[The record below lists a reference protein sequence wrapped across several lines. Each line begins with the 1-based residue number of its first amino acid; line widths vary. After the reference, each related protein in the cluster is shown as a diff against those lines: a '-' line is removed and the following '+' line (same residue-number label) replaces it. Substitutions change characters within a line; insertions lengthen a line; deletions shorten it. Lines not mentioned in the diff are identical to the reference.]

1 MYAKAQVIGNLGR
14 DPETR
19 YTQSGMM
26 NVSFS
31 IASSRRWTDRNGQPQ
46 EKTTW
51 FRVTAW
57 GKQAETM
64 DKMVQDGYL
73 MKGKQIFVTGRIELN
88 EYTGND
94 GQQRASIEISL
105 DDFQLLG
112 SRQDSGGGT
121 SSGGGSAGRSS
132 EPAGDASDAG
142 DLNDVPF

>member
-1 MYAKAQVIGNLGR
+1 MYAKAQVIGHLGR

-19 YTQSGMM
+19 YTQSGQM
-26 NVSFS
+26 NVNFS
-31 IASSRRWTDRNGQPQ
+31 IASSRRYTDRSGQQ
-46 EKTTW
+46 VEKTTW

-94 GQQRASIEISL
+94 GQQRSSIEISL

-112 SRQDSGGGT
+112 SRQDAGGGQQ
-121 SSGGGSAGRSS
+121 GGGGGGRSQQA
-132 EPAGDASDAG
+132 PDDAG
-142 DLNDVPF
+142 DLGDVPF